1 MKTGLAKSL
10 GDLTLTELNDL
21 LPVGWQATLT
31 DLSKKGELDNAL
43 IQALGVDFGTFYRL
57 KKENAAFNAVVTECE
72 LLRLGFWQGV
82 QRAMIFGDL
91 SPKASGLLIRILER
105 LEKRF
110 DVAVDRVCGTP
121 KDKREFLE
129 SVSDEEL
136 EAFLLHSIRE
146 DLPKIPTADLI
157 TELTKRGVD
166 LTDATDDSGG
176 EPLGADFLDGDA
188 VDCVDAVENVENEP
202 TDATPAVD
210 LTDESDVPKSAAQAM
225 RWRIERKQ

>member
-1 MKTGLAKSL
+1 MKTDLAKSL

-57 KKENAAFNAVVTECE
+57 KNENAVFNAVVTECE

-121 KDKREFLE
+121 KDKKEFLE

-166 LTDATDDSGG
+166 LTDATDDSGV
-176 EPLGADFLDGDA
+176 DFDA
-188 VDCVDAVENVENEP
+188 PAVENVDCVENEP
-202 TDATPAVD
+202 TEAPAVD
-210 LTDESDVPKSAAQAM
+210 LTDESDVPKSAASAM